1 MKNYKY
7 EKGQYVED
15 STRGKALVK
24 PRSYKKDALVQAWVD
39 RRKLAMLSVWLDE
52 GGYKTRYMSDL
63 IKYTIDEVVES
74 LIVNKVVDKI
84 EFTTDAVEIMK
95 KYRADLNPGDR
106 GLRNLHHNL
115 VLDEMRKNKSFEYE
129 VNQRATGDSLVERV
143 RKQTE
148 EDLEMLMDKKLEEQK
163 KVALN
168 DPRVVEVDDT
178 PKIDVK
184 RNVEKMKQTD
194 DKIKE
199 M

>member
-95 KYRADLNPGDR
+95 K
-106 GLRNLHHNL
+106 
-115 VLDEMRKNKSFEYE
+115 
-129 VNQRATGDSLVERV
+129 
-143 RKQTE
+143 
-148 EDLEMLMDKKLEEQK
+148 
-163 KVALN
+163 
-168 DPRVVEVDDT
+168 
-178 PKIDVK
+178 
-184 RNVEKMKQTD
+184 
-194 DKIKE
+194 
-199 M
+199 